1 MEVRCY
7 ILISNIS
14 GSVKVA
20 PLQILQFP
28 VILPH
33 KFQDAEKFNLQFSDF
48 SEITETADKLRWLRY
63 QKGLRQRD
71 VADYAG
77 IYRSTYIHYEE
88 YGKDF
93 YSPKH
98 MEKIAQLFEVPVE
111 RLLDDYNLFL
121 RNGQGK
127 QIKAIR
133 MKLGLT
139 QREYADNPKCRELQ
153 LDYYRLIQTIGSRE
167 AITRRFLVI
176 FEYEAV
182 TNRKPEY
189 SEIVSALETAVQTA
203 RQYFLHC
210 DNAVV
215 THDDENAFLLEILY
229 TIFNRSTCEVKTVE
243 QRIRELQS
251 ARRDADI
258 TMPVSLKS
266 VFAPDSI
273 DLTHGSY
280 VVMDGVYHAY
290 LIVPSDGY
298 NPRVVAGWTSIL
310 VNAGE
315 GIDVDF
321 YFSREPKE
329 RIQATP
335 VLLHSRAAV
344 PANRPWQ
351 V

>member
-1 MEVRCY
+1 MRGEYYPHLAELSEDEVAKQAPFGAKWRLLAQVEVRCY

-139 QREYADNPKCRELQ
+139 QREYADILWKTRVSGFPTASLPTMSNRAL
-153 LDYYRLIQTIGSRE
+153 RL
-167 AITRRFLVI
+167 
-176 FEYEAV
+176 
-182 TNRKPEY
+182 
-189 SEIVSALETAVQTA
+189 
-203 RQYFLHC
+203 
-210 DNAVV
+210 
-215 THDDENAFLLEILY
+215 
-229 TIFNRSTCEVKTVE
+229 
-243 QRIRELQS
+243 
-251 ARRDADI
+251 
-258 TMPVSLKS
+258 TMPQARASWQ
-266 VFAPDSI
+266 
-273 DLTHGSY
+273 
-280 VVMDGVYHAY
+280 
-290 LIVPSDGY
+290 IV
-298 NPRVVAGWTSIL
+298 L
-310 VNAGE
+310 
-315 GIDVDF
+315 
-321 YFSREPKE
+321 SR
-329 RIQATP
+329 R
-335 VLLHSRAAV
+335 SR
-344 PANRPWQ
+344 RRLR
-351 V
+351 